1 MFKCWGKQQQE
12 SHDKTQC
19 MWKRKKIGHVMI
31 EQNRV
36 WLVGGHDERIG
47 RIKVEKRKGENKQ
60 RNQEMVSYSSKAE
73 MKTTTL
79 DQ

>member
-1 MFKCWGKQQQE
+1 MNVE
-12 SHDKTQC
+12 TQ
-19 MWKRKKIGHVMI
+19 KIGHVMI

>member
-1 MFKCWGKQQQE
+1 
-12 SHDKTQC
+12 
-19 MWKRKKIGHVMI
+19 MI